1 MAGRRKSNPLGLPA
15 RVYFQSGAYRYRD
28 RVGKWHLL
36 GRRWDRAAKSNYVE
50 ASSENPVPGTMA
62 ELINRTLAKY
72 GPDKSPRSRADNEAE
87 AVNLKGFFGR
97 MQPRTVT
104 AVHVAQYR
112 DARCDKHGRKAPVRA
127 NRELSLLSTVFA
139 YGLELGWCTINPC
152 RGVRR
157 NRERPRTRNVEQ
169 AEYDGFLAFAR
180 AQGTTARM
188 LAATAVLTYLTSQR
202 RQDVLALRVSEIR
215 DDGIHVTQLKSG
227 GTVKVVIEW
236 TDALRAAVADARS
249 IERPVASMYLICNRH
264 GQRYTDSGFKAMWN
278 RLQVAWHEAGG
289 TRFHYHDLRARSV
302 GKLKADGRQAKDITG
317 HTTETTA
324 ERIYDRRTA
333 KRGKAVE

>member
-1 MAGRRKSNPLGLPA
+1 MAGRRRSNPLGLPA

-28 RVGKWHLL
+28 RAGKWHLL
-36 GRRWDRAAKSNYVE
+36 GPHWDRAAKTNYVE
-50 ASSENPVPGTMA
+50 ASSEHPVLGTMA

-72 GPDKSPRSRADNEAE
+72 GPEKSPRSRADNEAE
-87 AVNLKGFFGR
+87 AANLKGFFGR
-97 MQPRTVT
+97 MQPQAVT
-104 AVHVAQYR
+104 PVHVAQYR
-112 DARCDKHGRKAPVRA
+112 DARCDKKGNKAPVRA
-127 NRELSLLSTVFA
+127 NRELSLLSTVFS
-139 YGLELGWCTINPC
+139 YGLELGWCTTNPC

-169 AEYDGFLAFAR
+169 AEYDEFLAFAR
-180 AQGTTARM
+180 AKGPTAKM

-202 RQDVLALRVSEIR
+202 RQDILALRMSEIR
-215 DDGIHVTQLKSG
+215 EDGIHVTQLKSG
-227 GTVKVVIEW
+227 GKVTVVIEW
-236 TDALRAAVADARS
+236 TEALRTAVAEARA
-249 IERPVASMYLICNRH
+249 IERPVASMYLICNRL

-278 RLQVAWHEAGG
+278 RLQLAWQEAGG

-317 HTTETTA
+317 HTTEATA

>member
-15 RVYFQSGAYRYRD
+15 RVYFQCGAYRYRD
-28 RVGKWHLL
+28 LAGKWHRL
-36 GRRWDRAAKSNYVE
+36 GPRWDRAAKTNYVE
-50 ASSENPVPGTMA
+50 ASSEDPLPHSMA

-72 GPDKSPRSRADNEAE
+72 GPDKSPRSRADNETE

-97 MQPRTVT
+97 MQPRAVT

-112 DARCDKHGRKAPVRA
+112 DARCDKHGKKAPVRA

-139 YGLELGWCTINPC
+139 YGLEQGWCTVNPC

-157 NRERPRTRNVEQ
+157 NKERPRTRNVEQ
-169 AEYDGFLAFAR
+169 AEYDAFLAFAR
-180 AQGTTARM
+180 ARGTTARM
-188 LAATAVLTYLTSQR
+188 LVATAVLTYLTSQR
-202 RQDVLALRVSEIR
+202 GQDILALRLSEIR
-215 DDGIHVTQLKSG
+215 EDGIHVTQLKSG
-227 GTVKVVIEW
+227 GKVKVVIEW
-236 TDALRAAVADARS
+236 TDALRTAVTEARA
-249 IERPVASMYLICNRH
+249 IERPVASMYVICNRQ
-264 GQRYTDSGFKAMWN
+264 GQRYTDSGFKSMWN
-278 RLQVAWHEAGG
+278 RLQVAWHKEGG

-317 HTTETTA
+317 HTTEATA